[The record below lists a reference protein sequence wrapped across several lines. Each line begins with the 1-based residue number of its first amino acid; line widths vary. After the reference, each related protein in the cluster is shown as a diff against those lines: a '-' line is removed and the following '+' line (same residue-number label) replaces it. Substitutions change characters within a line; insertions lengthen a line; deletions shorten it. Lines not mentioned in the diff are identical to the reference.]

1 MKVQQILD
9 LIDARDMAL
18 PEFQRGYV
26 WNREQVRGFFSSLYQ
41 GYPIGGFL
49 VWHTEAGGTAQR
61 GGGHLDGKVK
71 LLLDGQQRATSLYGV
86 IRGKAP
92 RFFEGNAKAFTG
104 LHFNV
109 EDEVFEFYAPTKM
122 KSDPAW
128 IDVSHLMEHGLAPYI
143 AQAGIVGGPDKTAQV
158 ISRLNQVMTI
168 KDKEIHLDDV
178 TGTDKTID
186 VVVDI
191 FNRVNSGGTKLSK
204 GDLALAQVCARWTE
218 ARQAMNA
225 VLGEWRTAG
234 FDFSLDWL
242 MRVVNAVATGKAPF
256 TALESV
262 SAADFE
268 QALASA
274 KKYVSAWLDVI
285 AGRLGLDHDRVLF
298 GRFAV
303 VVLAR
308 HMHLNGGKLP
318 DAAEQDKL
326 LYWFANAG
334 MWGRYAGSTESVL
347 TQDLDGVESGG
358 VRKLIDILRLWR
370 GGLTVR
376 PDDFA
381 GNSMGARFYPT
392 LYMLTR
398 TMGARDLD
406 SGVVLAK
413 AMLGHLS
420 TLEVHHVFPKA
431 RLYEKNYERGDV
443 NALANFCFLTKG
455 SNLKISA
462 TEPAVYMPTVEQKL
476 PGALASQW
484 VPMDPG
490 LWNLDR
496 YLDFLQER
504 RRLLSDAA
512 NTFLDSLL
520 AGQRPDADATQP
532 STSGVAV
539 MEAGALDERSAAV
552 EEMVNQLRA
561 AGFAVPERDVEV
573 AHPETG
579 RVLSIAEAFWPEGF
593 QPGLGQP
600 VVLELDDDDFDENA
614 LAALGFLVFTSVDAL
629 MDHAAGVAGTEVVD
643 AARGDGGEHRDP
655 HDSDAFDDDRAAR
668 REGSDRL
675 AAFDLAMREVYVKA
689 KNEAGYNATAFLR
702 MLADHGGMG
711 TAKRLLASSGI
722 SEGFVALWERGRVD
736 LAVEN
741 VVIRPEFAPLFTEE
755 ELDRARQRL
764 RDYGLEVD

>member
-9 LIDARDMAL
+9 LIDAHDMAL

-61 GGGHLDGKVK
+61 GVGHLDGKVK

-92 RFFEGNAKAFTG
+92 EFFEGNEQAFTG

-109 EDEVFEFYAPTKM
+109 TDEVFEFYAPTKM

-143 AQAGIVGGPDKTAQV
+143 AQAGTVAGPDKTAEI

-168 KDKEIHLDDV
+168 KDKEIHLEDV

-204 GDLALAQVCARWTE
+204 GDLALAQVCARWPE

-225 VLGEWRTAG
+225 VLAEWRKAG

-256 TALESV
+256 NALESV
-262 SAADFE
+262 TATDFE
-268 QALASA
+268 QALTSA
-274 KKYVSAWLDVI
+274 RKYVSAWLDVI

-308 HMHLNGGKLP
+308 HMHLNGGQLP
-318 DAAEQDKL
+318 DAQEQDKL

-358 VRKLIDILRLWR
+358 VKKLIDILRLWR

-398 TMGARDLD
+398 TMGARDFD
-406 SGVVLAK
+406 SGVVLSK

-431 RLYEKNYERGDV
+431 RLYEKGYERGDV

-462 TEPAVYMPTVEQKL
+462 TEPAAYMPEVEQKL

-484 VPMDPG
+484 IPMDAE
-490 LWNLDR
+490 LWTLDR
-496 YLDFLQER
+496 YLDFLEAR
-504 RRLLSDAA
+504 RRLLADAA
-512 NTFLDSLL
+512 NVFLDSLL
-520 AGQRPDADATQP
+520 AGELPEADSARA
-532 STSGVAV
+532 STSGPAV
-539 MEAGALDERSAAV
+539 MEEATVDERSVAV
-552 EEMVNQLRA
+552 GEMVTQLRA

-579 RVLSIAEAFWPEGF
+579 RVLSIAEAYWPEGL

-600 VVLELDDDDFDENA
+600 VVLELDEDDFDENA
-614 LAALGFLVFTSVDAL
+614 LAALGFLVFTSIDAL

-643 AARGDGGEHRDP
+643 ATRREQ
-655 HDSDAFDDDRAAR
+655 DSSTGVPDAGASDDRTAL
-668 REGSDRL
+668 REGNDLL
-675 AAFDLAMREVYVKA
+675 AAFNLAMRDVYVRA
-689 KNEAGYNATAFLR
+689 KNEAGYNATVYLR

-711 TAKRLLASSGI
+711 TARRLLASTGV
-722 SEGFVALWERGRVD
+722 SEGFVALWERGRID

-741 VVIRPEFAPLFTEE
+741 VVLRPEFASLFTDD
-755 ELDRARQRL
+755 ELEVARQRL
-764 RDYGLEVD
+764 RDYGFDVA

>member
-1 MKVQQILD
+1 MRVQQILD

-41 GYPIGGFL
+41 GYPVGGFL
-49 VWHTEAGGTAQR
+49 VWHTEAGLAAQR

-92 RFFEGNAKAFTG
+92 KFFEGNEQAFTG
-104 LHFNV
+104 LYFNV
-109 EDEVFEFYAPTKM
+109 TDEVFEFYAPTKM
-122 KSDPAW
+122 RSDPAW
-128 IDVSHLMEHGLAPYI
+128 IDVSHLMQHGLAPYI
-143 AQAGIVGGPDKTAQV
+143 AQAGAVAGPDKTAEI

-168 KDKEIHLDDV
+168 KDKEIHLEDV

-186 VVVDI
+186 VVVNI

-204 GDLALAQVCARWTE
+204 GDLALAQVCARWPE
-218 ARQAMNA
+218 ARQTMNA
-225 VLGEWRTAG
+225 VLADWRSAG
-234 FDFSLDWL
+234 YDFSLDWL

-256 TALESV
+256 TALGPVTAGE
-262 SAADFE
+262 FQ
-268 QALASA
+268 QALARA
-274 KKYVSAWLDVI
+274 KKYVSAWLDVV

-298 GRFAV
+298 GRFAL

-308 HMHLNGGKLP
+308 HMHLNGGQLP
-318 DAAEQDKL
+318 DAAEQDEL
-326 LYWFANAG
+326 LYWFANTG

-358 VRKLIDILRLWR
+358 VKKLIDILRLWR

-376 PDDFA
+376 PEDFA

-398 TMGARDLD
+398 TMGARDFD
-406 SGVVLAK
+406 SGVVLSK

-420 TLEVHHVFPKA
+420 ALEVHHIFPKA

-443 NALANFCFLTKG
+443 NALGNFCFLTKG

-462 TEPAVYMPTVEQKL
+462 TQPSAYMPAVDAKL
-476 PGALASQW
+476 PGALESQW
-484 VPMDPG
+484 IPMDPV
-490 LWNLDR
+490 LWKLDR
-496 YLDFLQER
+496 YLDFLDAR
-504 RRLLSDAA
+504 RNQLADAA
-512 NTFLDSLL
+512 NTFLGSLL
-520 AGQRPDADATQP
+520 AGELLEGDTAQ
-532 STSGVAV
+532 TSVGTPAV
-539 MEAGALDERSAAV
+539 MEDETLDERSAAV
-552 EEMVNQLRA
+552 GDMVRRLRS
-561 AGFAVPERDVEV
+561 AGFAAPDRDVEV

-579 RVLSIAEAFWPEGF
+579 RVLSIAEALWPEGL

-600 VVLELDDDDFDENA
+600 VVLELDEDDFDENG
-614 LAALGFLVFTSVDAL
+614 LAALGYLVFTSIDAL
-629 MDHAAGVAGTEVVD
+629 MDYAAGVAGTEVVD
-643 AARGDGGEHRDP
+643 AADRVVSP
-655 HDSDAFDDDRAAR
+655 HMAEADAGRTDHDRAAL
-668 REGSDRL
+668 REGSDLL
-675 AAFDLAMREVYVKA
+675 AAFNLAMRDVYVRA
-689 KNEAGYNATAFLR
+689 KNEAGYNATVYLR

-711 TAKRLLASSGI
+711 TAKRLLASSGV

-741 VVIRPEFAPLFTEE
+741 VVLRSEFAPLFDDH
-755 ELDRARQRL
+755 ELEIARHRL
-764 RDYGLEVD
+764 REYGQDVR